1 MKKMMMMM
9 MILRLVKFTSQL
21 IVLSNVMIKGCNPEV
36 LNKNVD
42 GASVC
47 ISQQYGL
54 FNVN

>member
-1 MKKMMMMM
+1 MKKMMMMI
-9 MILRLVKFTSQL
+9 ILRLVKFTSQL